1 MYQLRL
7 ALLMIF
13 CGIMQAKE
21 VSFKVYDESF
31 NTLIDTTK
39 QPVVLYDKGIWL
51 EGPQVLPNGNVIVS
65 DVKANKVLEVRINQD
80 DVTRSKIHT
89 WLMPSH
95 FQNGHTLDR
104 EGRIIAASHGK
115 RAIERLNTQ
124 GKAEWEVLI
133 DSSQNKK
140 FNSPNDVIVDSDGD
154 IWFSDPKFGLLNPLE
169 GYRGEA
175 EQEGEFIYRYSSHT
189 KTIVRLRT
197 PLLRTPNGLA
207 LSPDEKILY
216 IADSE
221 LAYNV
226 NDKGLKHQIL
236 AYNIDKDKT
245 LRKGR
250 VFVVIESGF
259 PDGIKVD
266 KQGNVWSSSQSGIQV
281 FSPKGKVIGEII
293 LPQVVGNFA
302 FSLNDEAL
310 ATLQK

>member
-104 EGRIIAASHGK
+104 EGRIITREA
-115 RAIERLNTQ
+115 
-124 GKAEWEVLI
+124 
-133 DSSQNKK
+133 
-140 FNSPNDVIVDSDGD
+140 
-154 IWFSDPKFGLLNPLE
+154 
-169 GYRGEA
+169 GY
-175 EQEGEFIYRYSSHT
+175 
-189 KTIVRLRT
+189 
-197 PLLRTPNGLA
+197 
-207 LSPDEKILY
+207 
-216 IADSE
+216 
-221 LAYNV
+221 
-226 NDKGLKHQIL
+226 
-236 AYNIDKDKT
+236 
-245 LRKGR
+245 
-250 VFVVIESGF
+250 
-259 PDGIKVD
+259 
-266 KQGNVWSSSQSGIQV
+266 
-281 FSPKGKVIGEII
+281 
-293 LPQVVGNFA
+293 
-302 FSLNDEAL
+302 
-310 ATLQK
+310 